1 MVLGK
6 KCSAAEDA
14 IISQLRPLR
23 KDFDNKVAKLDQ
35 SGKIFTKIDLF
46 KQFFSGISGE
56 LRKRLCPREEAS

>member
-35 SGKIFTKIDLF
+35 SGNIFIEFDQF
-46 KQFFSGISGE
+46 KQFFSGLS
-56 LRKRLCPREEAS
+56 